1 MTNANRF
8 VQKRGF
14 GLGKSNYTPVCTP
27 SPARVSVGF
36 ETGSRYMRRQKNNIC
51 TTSAVKKK
59 TYISPDA
66 TVLLM
71 PDAIDNVAIDELFS
85 AVEEPEK
92 KQRFSIREKIRNA
105 AHRESLSYTMY
116 GVDTRELFTEEIEID
131 VIGATAL
138 LGAPI
143 VENEA
148 SAAEDGNLSSSRT
161 AAATAIEKFKDSAE
175 IRIKS
180 FASMLGSLLPG
191 TKNDRRGA

>member
-8 VQKRGF
+8 IQKRGF
-14 GLGKSNYTPVCTP
+14 GFGKSNYVPVYNPT
-27 SPARVSVGF
+27 PARVSVGF
-36 ETGSRYMRRQKNNIC
+36 ETGSRYMRRSKSD
-51 TTSAVKKK
+51 TGATSAVKKK
-59 TYISPDA
+59 AYISPDA

-85 AVEEPEK
+85 ATEEPEK
-92 KQRFSIREKIRNA
+92 KQRVSLREKIRNA

-116 GVDTRELFTEEIEID
+116 GVDTRELFTQEIETD

-138 LGAPI
+138 LGAPG

-148 SAAEDGNLSSSRT
+148 SAAEDGEFSSSRT
-161 AAATAIEKFKDSAE
+161 AAAMAIEKFKDSAE
-175 IRIKS
+175 IKIKS
-180 FASMLGSLLPG
+180 FASRLGSLLPG

>member
-8 VQKRGF
+8 PQKRGI
-14 GLGKSNYTPVCTP
+14 GLGKQSYSPVYTP

-36 ETGSRYMRRQKNNIC
+36 ETGSRYMRRQKND
-51 TTSAVKKK
+51 TFATSNVKKK
-59 TYISPDA
+59 AYISPDA

-71 PDAIDNVAIDELFS
+71 PDAIDNVAIDELYS
-85 AVEEPEK
+85 AIEEPEK
-92 KQRFSIREKIRNA
+92 KQRISIREKIRNA

-116 GVDTRELFTEEIEID
+116 GVDTHELFTEEIEID

-138 LGAPI
+138 LGAPS

-180 FASMLGSLLPG
+180 FASRLTSLRIGS
-191 TKNDRRGA
+191 KNDRRGA